1 MNKIDFRFFLVFL
14 SVLIYLHKHTKQK
27 SHAQVGPQ
35 ERGKSRDAMRR
46 VKQLVITKTLAG
58 ETRTMKF
65 KVVDNPVWLQDSE
78 WEQVVAV
85 FSNGKAWQ
93 FSEWKY
99 KTPVDLFHRC
109 KLYAKGEHKILIER
123 LNYLYTLLHTHT
135 YTCTNRLWC
144 RGPIRRRAVAGGS
157 ERVERQILQ
166 GEQDETTHGRGGC
179 LCLLDPAHRMDQGK

>member
-1 MNKIDFRFFLVFL
+1 MNKLDFRFFLVFL
-14 SVLIYLHKHTKQK
+14 SVLIYTHKHTKQK

-58 ETRTMKF
+58 ETRAMKF

-109 KLYAKGEHKILIER
+109 KLYARGEHKILRRCKKIH
-123 LNYLYTLLHTHT
+123 THTHT
-135 YTCTNRLWC
+135 YTCLNRLWC

-166 GEQDETTHGRGGC
+166 GEQDETTHGWDGR
-179 LCLLDPAHRMDQGK
+179 LCFLDPSHRVDQGE